1 MSRFLIASLLQRL
14 RRAFSFFHF
23 GARDAVF
30 TGFLFYQ
37 PDVLAHPFGRAF
49 GLGLD
54 GCCAQLCSPL
64 DVAAVFRFVFRP
76 EFADFL
82 SGFLTGVSVF
92 DLKHVDEFIEL
103 GFRFVHFEQV
113 IFSHQTPPSR
123 GLAADLLP
131 FFLEQC
137 VVQCGSPF
145 IDRYFNAPPL
155 GGALLGF
162 GRVGSFR
169 DFVYK
174 LCSFPPCG
182 KTKFTNSLTIW
193 RASSLYYVTWIIIE
207 FAPANLD
214 SSSTK
219 HKTVSLTLR
228 PGPFFIFAQITV

>member
-37 PDVLAHPFGRAF
+37 SNVLAHPFGRAF

-64 DVAAVFRFVFRP
+64 DVADVFRFVFRP
-76 EFADFL
+76 EFADFIP
-82 SGFLTGVSVF
+82 GFLTGVSVF

-103 GFRFVHFEQV
+103 RFRFVHFEQV

-131 FFLEQC
+131 FFLEYC

-145 IDRYFNAPPL
+145 IDRYFNASPL

-174 LCSFPPCG
+174 HSSFSPCG
-182 KTKFTNSLTIW
+182 KTKFINSLTIW
-193 RASSLYYVTWIIIE
+193 WPGSLYYVTWIIIE

-219 HKTVSLTLR
+219 HKTVPLTFR
-228 PGPFFIFAQITV
+228 PRPFFVL